1 MNLKKAKALR
11 KQAGFHPTDERK
23 YIRQQSD
30 FDAERGIVHP
40 IWNHPKTTR
49 GVYLLLK
56 ANA

>member
-23 YIRQQSD
+23 YVRQQAKS
-30 FDAERGIVHP
+30 P